1 MPFLRV
7 SFLAIC
13 ATASTVLATPP
24 PIPSASPIVTLDKG
38 EFIGTTANG
47 INKFLGIPFA
57 QPPVGDLRFR
67 LPQAP
72 GAYDGKY
79 NATAFGLSCPQQS
92 DNPVLPNGLPNA
104 TLEYLEAVSQ
114 AKLSVGEDCLTVNV
128 VAPANATPRSKLPVV
143 VWIYGGGFD
152 DGASANF
159 DGTVIVNRSIA
170 LEQPV
175 VYVSLNY
182 RLAAFGFLA
191 SQEVKDA
198 RIGNLGLWD
207 QRLALH
213 WVQKY
218 ICEFGGD
225 PSKVTIWGQSA
236 GAISI
241 SLQMLA
247 NGGNTEGLFRAA
259 FMQSGSPLP
268 VGDLTTGQQYYDFL
282 VERTNCSGSSDTL
295 ECLRTA
301 PYEELMDAVN
311 LTPSLYS
318 YQSLAFT
325 WQPYVDGVFLVD
337 RPQKLIQQGK
347 VARIPFISG
356 ECDDEG
362 TLFSLP
368 QTNVTTDAELRAYLT
383 EFFLINVTDAE
394 LDKVLRLYP
403 QDPTQGSPFDTGTQN
418 AFTPEFKRIAALL
431 GDLVLQAP
439 RRWFL
444 DNVSGKQNTWSYLNK
459 RLKSL
464 PVLGSAHASDVRI
477 IYGGQDLTDYLIR
490 FVTNLNPNGGSDAQ
504 WPPYTASL
512 PQLLTLYDSPVPT
525 NVTLDTYRAEGME
538 FLTSIT
544 FRHSV

>member
-1 MPFLRV
+1 
-7 SFLAIC
+7 
-13 ATASTVLATPP
+13 
-24 PIPSASPIVTLDKG
+24 
-38 EFIGTTANG
+38 
-47 INKFLGIPFA
+47 
-57 QPPVGDLRFR
+57 
-67 LPQAP
+67 
-72 GAYDGKY
+72 
-79 NATAFGLSCPQQS
+79 
-92 DNPVLPNGLPNA
+92 
-104 TLEYLEAVSQ
+104 
-114 AKLSVGEDCLTVNV
+114 
-128 VAPANATPRSKLPVV
+128 
-143 VWIYGGGFD
+143 
-152 DGASANF
+152 
-159 DGTVIVNRSIA
+159 
-170 LEQPV
+170 
-175 VYVSLNY
+175 
-182 RLAAFGFLA
+182 
-191 SQEVKDA
+191 
-198 RIGNLGLWD
+198 
-207 QRLALH
+207 
-213 WVQKY
+213 
-218 ICEFGGD
+218 
-225 PSKVTIWGQSA
+225 
-236 GAISI
+236 
-241 SLQMLA
+241 
-247 NGGNTEGLFRAA
+247 
-259 FMQSGSPLP
+259 
-268 VGDLTTGQQYYDFL
+268 
-282 VERTNCSGSSDTL
+282 
-295 ECLRTA
+295 
-301 PYEELMDAVN
+301 MDAVN